1 MTDYQI
7 RAWLCAFP
15 VMLSMAPFGSY
26 ILHKLN
32 VEWMLRGIVALNI
45 FQMFCLNLKS
55 PSWEKLF
62 RSTGFCIAQFAIFWF
77 SRSHRTAD

>member
-32 VEWMLRGIVALNI
+32 VE
-45 FQMFCLNLKS
+45 
-55 PSWEKLF
+55 
-62 RSTGFCIAQFAIFWF
+62 
-77 SRSHRTAD
+77 